1 MIIGFTACRPSNSLA
16 EEAPAERA
24 PTILQF
30 DMAFVFSC
38 RKQPLYGFDVADHD
52 RVLAEID
59 QSLPAPN
66 LKELVNAFPTAT
78 RHVAELALGNMK
90 LDQRATDAM
99 KADALGEAHQRFGQ
113 TVARDAET

>member
-1 MIIGFTACRPSNSLA
+1 
-16 EEAPAERA
+16 
-24 PTILQF
+24 
-30 DMAFVFSC
+30 MAFVFSC
-38 RKQPLYGFDVADHD
+38 RKQPLHSFDVADHD

-66 LKELVNAFPTAT
+66 LKELVNASPTAT
-78 RHVAELALGNMK
+78 RHVAEFALGNMK

-99 KADALGEAHQRFGQ
+99 KADALGEVRQRFGQ